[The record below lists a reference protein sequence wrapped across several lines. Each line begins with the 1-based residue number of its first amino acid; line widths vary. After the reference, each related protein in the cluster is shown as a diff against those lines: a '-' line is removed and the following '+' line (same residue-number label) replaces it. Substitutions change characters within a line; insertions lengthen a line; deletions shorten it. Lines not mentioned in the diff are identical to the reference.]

1 MGKNIFEIGLVM
13 AGAVSAGAY
22 TGGVIDFLLQALSEW
37 DQAKKSGSDEAPPHK
52 VQLKVL
58 TGASAGG
65 MTAAMLAAMV
75 NESFTNISCLPG
87 REPTQEEIN
96 QNKLYNAWVDQVD
109 ISKLLQANDLK
120 KSKSRVT
127 SLLDSTVLDDIADA
141 TIRFNANGTR
151 PDYISEML
159 HLYLTVT
166 NLQGIPYDIQFK
178 GRSGKGHTIT
188 QHTDFFHFL
197 LSDHQPQS
205 RETEWLDPKNDAHTN
220 WGLLKNV
227 ALATGAFPGGL
238 APRII
243 ERPFSH
249 YDFRSWPVPLRPD
262 SSDPSAPN
270 KCIEMQTIAPSWPP
284 HRDDQ
289 FNFLSVDGGV
299 MDNEPLELARQTLA
313 GDSQFNPRGAENVS
327 RSVLMVDPFPS
338 EKITTLQKRANVEDY
353 DIVSVFSQL
362 FGSLIAQSR
371 FKPDELILANSDDV
385 YSRFLIAPTRYTQDD
400 QKAEYPIASGFLNGF
415 GGFISKKIRMH
426 DFQLGRR
433 NCQQFLRRYFALP
446 VEQAKNNSIFGDYTE
461 DDFERFSYQ
470 KNGTRFLP
478 IIPLV
483 GETKEEAFPM
493 HWKTLEMTDRELD
506 ELRQKVTNRTKIVI
520 DRLINQYIDGGF
532 TRSAA
537 KLVARFK
544 RNNIVN
550 KIMGIIEDDLTEFK
564 LKS

>member
-1 MGKNIFEIGLVM
+1 
-13 AGAVSAGAY
+13 
-22 TGGVIDFLLQALSEW
+22 
-37 DQAKKSGSDEAPPHK
+37 
-52 VQLKVL
+52 
-58 TGASAGG
+58 
-65 MTAAMLAAMV
+65 
-75 NESFTNISCLPG
+75 
-87 REPTQEEIN
+87 
-96 QNKLYNAWVDQVD
+96 
-109 ISKLLQANDLK
+109 
-120 KSKSRVT
+120 
-127 SLLDSTVLDDIADA
+127 
-141 TIRFNANGTR
+141 
-151 PDYISEML
+151 
-159 HLYLTVT
+159 
-166 NLQGIPYDIQFK
+166 
-178 GRSGKGHTIT
+178 
-188 QHTDFFHFL
+188 
-197 LSDHQPQS
+197 
-205 RETEWLDPKNDAHTN
+205 
-220 WGLLKNV
+220 
-227 ALATGAFPGGL
+227 
-238 APRII
+238 
-243 ERPFSH
+243 
-249 YDFRSWPVPLRPD
+249 
-262 SSDPSAPN
+262 
-270 KCIEMQTIAPSWPP
+270 
-284 HRDDQ
+284 
-289 FNFLSVDGGV
+289 
-299 MDNEPLELARQTLA
+299 LARQTLA

-385 YSRFLIAPTRYTQDD
+385 YSRFLIAPTRYTRDD

-415 GGFISKKIRMH
+415 GGFMSKKFRMH

-544 RNNIVN
+544 RNNIVD